1 MGLVFLFIWYRRR
14 QNDEEEDDMF
24 TLGGAGA
31 PAVKGSGSGGMNR
44 SGSNSMQQ
52 IYDINNNPFL
62 SKSGSKRVNTGN
74 IPNAAVQ
81 GGIMT
86 NGIRRESNHQHNQLN
101 SFSSHDHDEEY
112 FLFDRPKVDIT
123 GEANKKSSE
132 YGRRRLS
139 NGSLPDMATR
149 NPGSLKVVNN

>member
-1 MGLVFLFIWYRRR
+1 
-14 QNDEEEDDMF
+14 MF
-24 TLGGAGA
+24 TLSGGDGVA
-31 PAVKGSGSGGMNR
+31 KGSGGGGGMHR
-44 SGSNSMQQ
+44 SGTNSMQQ

-74 IPNAAVQ
+74 IPEAAAQ

-86 NGIRRESNHQHNQLN
+86 NGIQNESHHQHNQLN

-123 GEANKKSSE
+123 GEANKVSSE

-149 NPGSLKVVNN
+149 KPGSLQVVNN